1 MPTGRWYR
9 RVYIKKSKVK
19 MVLLALF
26 FSELRREREREKGK
40 RERDRCICTSGGTK
54 HREVDMMFV
63 GAEGW

>member
-26 FSELRREREREKGK
+26 FSELRRERERE
-40 RERDRCICTSGGTK
+40 RCICTSGGTK